1 MGIALYCLNGARA
14 ADRYQALPGPSL
26 LDHFSCCAVRG
37 CSGSSGLQLLG
48 WRSGDLTSYRYR
60 DSNRPANSSRRIGDG
75 SGAIQRWCLWSHI
88 ARRSSGGSNTT
99 GSSIRAHH
107 RRSNQVW
114 RGTTGNEGCSHTQS
128 ALGNFNPSQ
137 RKKRLVLSK
146 KHDLRDRLVEEMKVR
161 KGSPASAEGL

>member
-1 MGIALYCLNGARA
+1 MEHEPLTGIRLYLAPLFSIIFLAVPFA
-14 ADRYQALPGPSL
+14 AAAEV
-26 LDHFSCCAVRG
+26 LDYNCAVG
-37 CSGSSGLQLLG
+37 EVEISLHIG
-48 WRSGDLTSYRYR
+48 YR

-75 SGAIQRWCLWSHI
+75 SGAIQRRCLWSHI
-88 ARRSSGGSNTT
+88 ARRSSGGSNTA